1 MQEEELRRGQWLEEE
16 DERLS
21 MMVAVFGERRWDALA
36 KTSGMIQFFTLY
48 VFFLHVFILT
58 MKHPLTK
65 HQITLFKYAT
75 IQG

>member
-48 VFFLHVFILT
+48 VFFYMFS
-58 MKHPLTK
+58 
-65 HQITLFKYAT
+65 Y
-75 IQG
+75 